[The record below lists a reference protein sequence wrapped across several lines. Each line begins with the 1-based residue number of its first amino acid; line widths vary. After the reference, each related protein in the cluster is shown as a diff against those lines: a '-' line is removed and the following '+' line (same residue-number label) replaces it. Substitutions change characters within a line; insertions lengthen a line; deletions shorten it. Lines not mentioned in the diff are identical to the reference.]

1 MDTCKIGLAE
11 KTFLALLNP
20 YGSVERTFPLALRQS
35 VGGDKVRY
43 VGVKNRVQIPE
54 RLLRALRHG
63 GFYLHTV
70 DGQSL
75 GGRAVDV
82 RMTNP
87 VTGRPM
93 TGSSSGTAVNVFIGV
108 NDLGIGTDGGGSVL
122 APAASLNLY
131 ALMSPLICPEWLEN
145 FPCGMSTDGI
155 RFLSS
160 IGFMARDLQT
170 LRDAC
175 VCVPGLLAEGTAPA
189 PATDADAA
197 PEAATDADA
206 PSTSA
211 PAAET
216 PQPAPTLA
224 VQREALDYM
233 GELAAGAHDVVEPPS
248 TASSRTEQL
257 AFLEGALET
266 HDVVVTLEGPI
277 DTQGMGDTVF
287 GHFDEVTA
295 ASQAA
300 AGKGLMKVANMA
312 RATALVVPVPRL
324 ATALLLCCRSEPA
337 AVARMLDLAG
347 ALPPFSDG
355 LCERYFR
362 DLAKYVACGFGEV
375 DYRIQG

>member
-11 KTFLALLNP
+11 KTFLALLDP

-35 VGGDKVRY
+35 GGGDKVRY

-175 VCVPGLLAEGTAPA
+175 VCVPGLLPAGAENG
-189 PATDADAA
+189 DA
-197 PEAATDADA
+197 
-206 PSTSA
+206 
-211 PAAET
+211 
-216 PQPAPTLA
+216 PAPTLA

-324 ATALLLCCRSEPA
+324 ATALLLCCRSAPA

>member
-11 KTFLALLNP
+11 KTFLALLDP

-35 VGGDKVRY
+35 GGGDSVRY

-54 RLLRALRHG
+54 RLLRSLRTG

-70 DGQSL
+70 DAQSL

-131 ALMSPLICPEWLEN
+131 ALMSPLICPEWLER
-145 FPCGMSTDGI
+145 FPGGMSTDGI

-160 IGFMARDLQT
+160 IGFMARDLAT

-175 VCVPGLLAEGTAPA
+175 ACVPGLLSAPDAPAAPA
-189 PATDADAA
+189 P
-197 PEAATDADA
+197 
-206 PSTSA
+206 S
-211 PAAET
+211 
-216 PQPAPTLA
+216 LA
-224 VQREALDYM
+224 VQREALPYLGKALPD
-233 GELAAGAHDVVEPPS
+233 AHDVAEPPS

-257 AFLEGALET
+257 AFLEGALAK

-337 AVARMLDLAG
+337 AVARMLCLADR
-347 ALPPFSDG
+347 LPAFSDA

-375 DYRIQG
+375 DYRIQE